1 MERADLTKREGGGCL
16 KLGGSGG
23 SSREAVRG
31 ARRVVF
37 GAVRGA
43 SRAAGPAARPALR
56 VHGHVQSLAWLAQS
70 AWPACPVAVTQAFHL
85 QDGAD
90 GSHRLLTPPW
100 GHRPPVAATP
110 KLIQVQ
116 T

>member
-1 MERADLTKREGGGCL
+1 MRPCWGPDESC
-16 KLGGSGG
+16 S
-23 SSREAVRG
+23 
-31 ARRVVF
+31 ARCT
-37 GAVRGA
+37 ALH
-43 SRAAGPAARPALR
+43 RAAGPAARPALR

-70 AWPACPVAVTQAFHL
+70 SWPACPVAVTQAFHL

-100 GHRPPVAATP
+100 GHEPPVAATP